1 VQGTKCT
8 ARRRVA
14 LSGLWAAGAAS
25 RFLYSEINRR
35 SPSLPFSLRAVDE
48 DKRGRL
54 GIGEIVTH
62 GLLQPFPVLTE
73 KAGEL
78 VAQFKFTALLT
89 GTGTHCITPLTAPF
103 AKSELSITDPE
114 LTKLLQTSAAPA
126 KKKKNKKDAKAVVEP
141 DAATN
146 AAGAS
151 A

>member
-1 VQGTKCT
+1 LG
-8 ARRRVA
+8 
-14 LSGLWAAGAAS
+14 GAAGAAS
-25 RFLYSEINRR
+25 RFLFSEINRR
-35 SPSLPFSLRAVDE
+35 FPSLPFALRALDE

-62 GLLQPFPVLTE
+62 GLVQPFPVLTE

-114 LTKLLQTSAAPA
+114 LNKLLQTSAAPA
-126 KKKKNKKDAKAVVEP
+126 KKKKNKKDAKGAGEP
-141 DAATN
+141 DAAG
-146 AAGAS
+146 AGVS